1 MGQILYT
8 LFGHEGPST
17 TAELSPLGDFLLT
30 GGNDQNIVVW
40 NTNLNETV
48 TEELYGIQATRIDT
62 DIYIT
67 DKAEIKRLPEDVPK
81 PTKKESK
88 VATGTKVNQ
97 GATSGK
103 KDDEVPEVEP
113 CVLGNKETKGPTYRM
128 LKPEV
133 KQCLD
138 KLIYQLDL
146 CRNTVGLLEQRI
158 SSNENRLHEIV
169 DYIKNEDIS
178 YVSITLIVYMFCR
191 DL

>member
-1 MGQILYT
+1 M
-8 LFGHEGPST
+8 
-17 TAELSPLGDFLLT
+17 
-30 GGNDQNIVVW
+30 
-40 NTNLNETV
+40 
-48 TEELYGIQATRIDT
+48 
-62 DIYIT
+62 
-67 DKAEIKRLPEDVPK
+67 
-81 PTKKESK
+81 
-88 VATGTKVNQ
+88 NQ

-178 YVSITLIVYMFCR
+178 YVSTIESLNVLQRPMIVKEV
-191 DL
+191 LKTTVTTG